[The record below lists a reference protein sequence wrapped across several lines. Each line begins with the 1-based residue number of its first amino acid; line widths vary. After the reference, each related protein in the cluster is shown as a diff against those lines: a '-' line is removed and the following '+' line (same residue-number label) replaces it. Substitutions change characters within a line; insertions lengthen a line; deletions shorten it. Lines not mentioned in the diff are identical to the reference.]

1 MICLNCHGQA
11 HPTAVQR
18 PRVRATT
25 PVCREDEIRLLRG
38 GVVRDRGA
46 LTPTFILVPGPYPR
60 ALFTFIVQP
69 LFAIVAIGHLLKVRA
84 DRRKRGR

>member
-1 MICLNCHGQA
+1 MVKRTRRRCSAPGFERL
-11 HPTAVQR
+11 R
-18 PRVRATT
+18 PSDG
-25 PVCREDEIRLLRG
+25 EDEIRLLRG